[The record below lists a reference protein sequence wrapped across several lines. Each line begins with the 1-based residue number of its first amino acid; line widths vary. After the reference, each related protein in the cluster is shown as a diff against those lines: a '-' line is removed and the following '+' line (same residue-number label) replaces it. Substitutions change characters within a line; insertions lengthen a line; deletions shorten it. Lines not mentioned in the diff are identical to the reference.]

1 MSESEQ
7 YLWEPYDVEK
17 MLALMQGFDR
27 PWCFAGG
34 YAIELFVGE
43 SFRPHGDIDIFL
55 FREDQLLIQEHF
67 LDWDMH
73 RAALP
78 GLTPWEK
85 GEYLEAK
92 IRDIWVREN
101 PDAPWRFQ
109 LMLNDRVEEN
119 WVFKRNSDIRGSVK
133 DMFLYT
139 SGSIPVLAPEIQLLY
154 KAKEVILEKDQLDF
168 DRALPL
174 MEPEKIRLL
183 QNWLEIQ
190 YPNGHD
196 WIKKLNLFL

>member
-1 MSESEQ
+1 MAESDQ

-55 FREDQLLIQEHF
+55 FREDQERIQEHF
-67 LDWDMH
+67 QNWDMH

-78 GLTPWEK
+78 GLTPWKK
-85 GEYLEAK
+85 GEFLEGR
-92 IRDIWVREN
+92 IRDIWVREKQ
-101 PDAPWRFQ
+101 DAPWRFQ
-109 LMLNDRVEEN
+109 LMLNDRKDES
-119 WVFKRNSDIRGSVK
+119 WIFKRNSAIGGSIK
-133 DMFLYT
+133 KMIQYT
-139 SGSIPVLAPEIQLLY
+139 SSFIPYLAPEIQLLY
-154 KAKEVILEKDQLDF
+154 KAKKQLEEKDQTDF

-174 MEPEKIRLL
+174 MKAEEVNLL
-183 QNWLEIQ
+183 REWLMIQ
-190 YPNGHD
+190 FPNGHD
-196 WIKKLNLFL
+196 WVKKLNLFL